1 MADLLQG
8 QSAVITGGARGIGFG
23 IAEELL
29 RSGVSKVLILDLGEH
44 LEETKKMDLMTFNP
58 KARVF
63 YSQCDITDKQQLEKV
78 LRKDAVQW
86 LGSIDIV
93 VNCAGVIDEF
103 NPERCIGTNLTALIN
118 CSMIALDLMTKEKQG
133 RGGTIVNISSVAGLQ
148 GVPCLAVYCASKS
161 GVIGFTRSVGV
172 EPVFQLTGVKMVAIC
187 PGATETGMYHDST
200 EIECSFPTLKTII
213 DEMVQTMPLQNQ
225 EENNTCCIISVDT
238 NMTLEGKSAVVI
250 GGAGGIGIEICKK
263 LLSSGLAKLAILD
276 VNELPIETIRD
287 QIAACN
293 TTAQIV
299 SMKCDITNKSNLD
312 DAIRGRVLAQFGY
325 IDLLVNSAGTVDER
339 DPERLLAINVTGVV
353 NSSLMALELM
363 SKEYPGGRGGTI
375 VNISSIAGLEP
386 TPFLCVYSASKFAVT
401 GFTRSI
407 SNDLIYNRTGVKC
420 ITICPGITDTTLLS
434 KFFAGQD
441 LLFPWMSSVASSVK
455 NNYPS
460 QSPSDVG
467 DCVAKA
473 VLDGENGSVW
483 IVNGG
488 SSYKMEI
495 PANQFVKQ
503 SSTN

>member
-1 MADLLQG
+1 
-8 QSAVITGGARGIGFG
+8 
-23 IAEELL
+23 
-29 RSGVSKVLILDLGEH
+29 
-44 LEETKKMDLMTFNP
+44 
-58 KARVF
+58 
-63 YSQCDITDKQQLEKV
+63 
-78 LRKDAVQW
+78 
-86 LGSIDIV
+86 
-93 VNCAGVIDEF
+93 
-103 NPERCIGTNLTALIN
+103 
-118 CSMIALDLMTKEKQG
+118 
-133 RGGTIVNISSVAGLQ
+133 
-148 GVPCLAVYCASKS
+148 
-161 GVIGFTRSVGV
+161 
-172 EPVFQLTGVKMVAIC
+172 
-187 PGATETGMYHDST
+187 
-200 EIECSFPTLKTII
+200 
-213 DEMVQTMPLQNQ
+213 
-225 EENNTCCIISVDT
+225 
-238 NMTLEGKSAVVI
+238 MTLEGKAAVVI
-250 GGAGGIGIEICKK
+250 GGSGGIGVEICKK
-263 LLSSGLAKLAILD
+263 LLLSGLSKLAIVD
-276 VNELPIETIRD
+276 VNELPTETIRD

-299 SMKCDITNKSNLD
+299 SIKCDITNKSNLD

-339 DPERLLAINVTGVV
+339 NPERLIAINVTGVV

-467 DCVAKA
+467 DCIAKA